1 MFLEKKI
8 KRQEE
13 TIKRLR
19 MEKSSLK
26 EELDSVK
33 DITEKEKLLDKLIK
47 KNYMYIEK
55 FDKAIKDLEEAKR
68 NYIKQEREYKTL
80 IAKSKNE
87 MDVFMKSIG
96 VRDE

>member
-19 MEKSSLK
+19 MENAGLK
-26 EELDSVK
+26 EDLDSVK

-80 IAKSKNE
+80 IAKSKKE
-87 MDVFMKSIG
+87 MDTFMKGIG

>member
-19 MEKSSLK
+19 MEKSNLK

-80 IAKSKNE
+80 IAKSKKE
-87 MDVFMKSIG
+87 MDAFMKGIG

>member
-8 KRQEE
+8 KRQGE

-19 MEKSSLK
+19 MENTGLK
-26 EELDSVK
+26 EELDSIK

-87 MDVFMKSIG
+87 MNAFMKGIG

>member
-87 MDVFMKSIG
+87 MDAFMKGIG

>member
-8 KRQEE
+8 KRQGE

-19 MEKSSLK
+19 MENSGLK
-26 EELDSVK
+26 EELDSIK

-80 IAKSKNE
+80 IAKSKKE
-87 MDVFMKSIG
+87 MNAFMKGIG
-96 VRDE
+96 VKDE

>member
-80 IAKSKNE
+80 IAKSKKE
-87 MDVFMKSIG
+87 MDTFMKGIG

>member
-8 KRQEE
+8 KRQDE

-19 MEKSSLK
+19 MENAGLK
-26 EELDSVK
+26 EELNSIK
-33 DITEKEKLLDKLIK
+33 DISEKEKLLDKLIK

-80 IAKSKNE
+80 IAKSKKE
-87 MDVFMKSIG
+87 MDVFMKGIG

>member
-19 MEKSSLK
+19 MENAGLK

-80 IAKSKNE
+80 IAKSKKE
-87 MDVFMKSIG
+87 MDTFMKGIG